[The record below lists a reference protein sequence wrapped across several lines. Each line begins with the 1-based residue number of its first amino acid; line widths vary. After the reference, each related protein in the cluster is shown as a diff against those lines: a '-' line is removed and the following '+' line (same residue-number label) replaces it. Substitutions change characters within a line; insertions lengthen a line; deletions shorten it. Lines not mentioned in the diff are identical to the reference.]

1 MKKNTIHETSTAE
14 NGAAGSGRPRSLR
27 IALISPKGP
36 LYRHR
41 SGIFGRGLRYQPLTL
56 TTLAALIPHDLNCEV
71 QVLDEGIQEVNPA
84 LDADLVGL
92 TVITGN
98 AARAYELAAR
108 FRSRGITVVLGGPH
122 ITLLPEE
129 AEAHADAVVVGYA
142 EDAWPQLLR
151 DFAGGR
157 LKKRYVQDPNLSLAG
172 RPFARRDLLP
182 RNRYLTDAAF
192 EAQRGCL
199 HDCEFCVVPA
209 AWGRKLYQKP
219 VEEVAAD
226 IRQHG
231 KRRIL
236 FVDLNMM
243 ADPAYARRLFEAMIP
258 LNIQW
263 HGLVTVLFAEDDELV
278 ELAERSGCR
287 GLLMGLESVTPEGV
301 RDCKK
306 GFNSPETY
314 AAMVEKL
321 HRHRIALNGCFV
333 FGLDHDTPDVFLKTA
348 RFAVEAGID
357 LPRFAVATPFP
368 NTALHRRLEAEGRIL
383 TRNWELYD
391 AQHVVFQPKLMS
403 PQELQQGIEAAWKY
417 TYSYRSIWRRLRSSP
432 MPLPLVLAA
441 NLTYRRYAQNLHRF
455 YNCDWVLEP
464 EPALAA

>member
-1 MKKNTIHETSTAE
+1 M
-14 NGAAGSGRPRSLR
+14 GARGAGRMR
-27 IALISPKGP
+27 IVLLSPKGP

-41 SGIFGRGLRYQPLTL
+41 GGIFGRALRYQPLTL
-56 TTLAALIPHDLNCEV
+56 TTLAALIPPELNADIRLV
-71 QVLDEGIQEVNPA
+71 DEGIQEVDENLA
-84 LDADLVGL
+84 ADVVGI

-98 AARAYELAAR
+98 APRAYELAAR
-108 FRSRGITVVLGGPH
+108 FRARGTAVVLGGPH
-122 ITLLPEE
+122 ITLVPDE

-142 EDAWPQLLR
+142 EDTWPELLR
-151 DFAGGR
+151 DLAAGKLR
-157 LKKRYVQDPNLSLAG
+157 KRYVQDPDLSLAG
-172 RPFARRDLLP
+172 RPFARRHLLP
-182 RNRYLTDAAF
+182 RHRYLTDAVF

-226 IRQHG
+226 IRQYG

-243 ADPAYARRLFEAMIP
+243 ADRDYAKRLFKALIP
-258 LNIQW
+258 LNVRW
-263 HGLVTVLFAEDDELV
+263 HGLVTVLFAEDDELL

-287 GLLMGLESVTPEGV
+287 GLLMGLESVTREGV
-301 RDCKK
+301 RDCRK
-306 GFNSPETY
+306 GFNSPDKY
-314 AAMVEKL
+314 AALVETL
-321 HRHRIALNGCFV
+321 HRHKIALNGCFV
-333 FGLDHDTPDVFLKTA
+333 FGLDHDTTDVFLRTA
-348 RFAVEAGID
+348 KFAVETGID

-368 NTALHRRLEAEGRIL
+368 NTALYLRLEAEGRIL

-403 PQELQQGIEAAWKY
+403 PQELQLGIEAAWKY
-417 TYSYRSIWRRLRSSP
+417 TYSFRGIWQRLRVSP

-441 NLTYRRYAQNLHRF
+441 NLTYRRYAHNLNRF
-455 YNCDWVLEP
+455 YNCDWVLER
-464 EPALAA
+464 ENALAA